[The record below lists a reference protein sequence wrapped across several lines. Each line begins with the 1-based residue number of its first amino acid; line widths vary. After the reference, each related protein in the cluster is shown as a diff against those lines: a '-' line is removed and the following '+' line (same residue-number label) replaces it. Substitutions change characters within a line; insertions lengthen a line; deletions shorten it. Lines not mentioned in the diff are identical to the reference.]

1 MTTAPVTRTAPVPA
15 PVPTQSTYQSRVADY
30 WNAEENPVN
39 LELGR
44 IDDLYHHHYGI
55 GEADWSVLDEPDP
68 ELRRDRITNELHR
81 LEHAQAE
88 LLASHLG
95 PLAPDDRVFDA
106 GCGRGGGSVV
116 AHLRY
121 GCHADGVTISTKQAA
136 FANEQA
142 RARGIDGK
150 VRYHHRN
157 MLDTGF
163 ASGAYAASWNN
174 ESTMYV
180 ELDLLFA
187 EHARLLR
194 RGGRYV
200 VITGCYDDTYG
211 QASREV
217 SLINAH
223 YICDI
228 HPRSEYFKAMARHRL
243 VPVHVQDLTDAAIPY
258 WKLRKQAG
266 HLVTGI
272 EDTFLDAY
280 RNGSFQ
286 YLLIAAD
293 RV

>member
-1 MTTAPVTRTAPVPA
+1 MSIAHADTVRP

-55 GEADWSVLDEPDP
+55 GDADRSVLDEPDP
-68 ELRRDRITNELHR
+68 ARRRERITGELHR
-81 LEHAQAE
+81 LEHAQAD

-95 PLAPDDRVFDA
+95 DLSPTDRVFDA

-116 AHLRY
+116 AHLRH
-121 GCHADGVTISTKQAA
+121 GCGADGVTISAKQAA

-142 RARGIDGK
+142 RKRGIDDK

-200 VITGCYDDTYG
+200 TITGCYNDAYG
-211 QASREV
+211 RASREV

-228 HPRSEYFKAMARHRL
+228 HPRSAYFRALANNRL
-243 VPVHVQDLTDAAIPY
+243 VPVHVEDLTQAALPY
-258 WKLRKQAG
+258 WELRREAE
-266 HLVTGI
+266 HLVTGV

-286 YLLIAAD
+286 YLLIVAD

>member
-1 MTTAPVTRTAPVPA
+1 LTIAPDADTTAA
-15 PVPTQSTYQSRVADY
+15 PVPTQSTYQTRIADY

-39 LELGR
+39 LELGK

-55 GEADWSVLDEPDP
+55 GDVDRSVLDETDPD
-68 ELRRDRITNELHR
+68 LRRARITTELHR

-88 LLASHLG
+88 LLATHLG
-95 PLAPDDRVFDA
+95 PLSPADRVFDA

-121 GCHADGVTISTKQAA
+121 GCHADGVTISAKQAR

-142 RARGIDGK
+142 RKRGIDGQ
-150 VRYHHRN
+150 VRHHHRN

-163 ASGAYAASWNN
+163 ATGAYAASWNN

-187 EHARLLR
+187 EHSRLLR

-200 VITGCYDDTYG
+200 VVTGCYNDTYG

-228 HPRSEYFKAMARHRL
+228 HPRSEYFRAMARHRL
-243 VPVHVQDLTDAAIPY
+243 VPVHVEDLTADAIPY
-258 WKLRKQAG
+258 WELRRQAD

-272 EDTFLDAY
+272 EDTFLTAY
-280 RNGSFQ
+280 KNGSFQ
-286 YLLIAAD
+286 YLLIVAD
-293 RV
+293 RI

>member
-1 MTTAPVTRTAPVPA
+1 M
-15 PVPTQSTYQSRVADY
+15 PTQATCQSTYQTRVADY

-39 LELGR
+39 LELGK

-55 GEADWSVLDEPDP
+55 GDVDWSVLDESRDGGGDGAAM
-68 ELRRDRITNELHR
+68 RRDRTTAELHR
-81 LEHAQAE
+81 LEQAQAD

-95 PLAPDDRVFDA
+95 PLSRADHVFDA

-121 GCHADGVTISTKQAA
+121 GCHTDGVTISRKQAD
-136 FANEQA
+136 FANAQA
-142 RARGIDGK
+142 RSRNIDDK

-157 MLDTGF
+157 MLDTGLP
-163 ASGAYAASWNN
+163 SGAYAASWNN

-200 VITGCYDDTYG
+200 TITGCYNDAYG
-211 QASREV
+211 RASREV

-228 HPRSEYFKAMARHRL
+228 HPRSEYFRAMARNRL
-243 VPVHVQDLTDAAIPY
+243 VPVHVQDLTADTIPY
-258 WKLRKQAG
+258 WELRKQAD

-272 EDTFLDAY
+272 EETFLSAY
-280 RNGSFQ
+280 ENGSFQ

>member
-1 MTTAPVTRTAPVPA
+1 MTTAHDAGTKTV
-15 PVPTQSTYQSRVADY
+15 PVPTQSTYQNRVADY

-55 GEADWSVLDEPDP
+55 GDADWSVLDEPDA
-68 ELRRDRITNELHR
+68 ELRREAVTAELHR

-88 LLASHLG
+88 LLAGRLG
-95 PLAPDDRVFDA
+95 RLTPADRVFDA
-106 GCGRGGGSVV
+106 GCGRGGGSIV
-116 AHLRY
+116 ANLRH
-121 GCHADGVTISTKQAA
+121 GCHTDGVTISAKQAE

-142 RARGIDGK
+142 RKRGVDDK

-157 MLDTGF
+157 MLDTGLK
-163 ASGAYAASWNN
+163 SGAYAASWNN
-174 ESTMYV
+174 ESSMYV

-200 VITGCYDDTYG
+200 VITGCYNDTYG

-228 HPRSEYFKAMARHRL
+228 HPRSAYFRAMAANRL
-243 VPVHVQDLTDAAIPY
+243 VPVHVEDLTEAALPY
-258 WKLRKQAG
+258 WELRSQAD

-272 EDTFLDAY
+272 EQTFLTAY
-280 RNGSFQ
+280 KNGSFQ

>member
-1 MTTAPVTRTAPVPA
+1 MSSTDVGTTTAPVPP
-15 PVPTQSTYQSRVADY
+15 QSTYQHRVADY

-55 GEADWSVLDEPDP
+55 GDVDRSVLEDSDP
-68 ELRRDRITNELHR
+68 ALRQERITAELHR

-88 LLASHLG
+88 LLADRLG
-95 PLAPDDRVFDA
+95 PLSPADRVFDA

-121 GCHADGVTISTKQAA
+121 GCGADGVTISAKQAE

-142 RARGIDGK
+142 RKRGIEGS
-150 VRYHHRN
+150 VRYHCRD

-163 ASGAYAASWNN
+163 ASGAFAASWNN

-200 VITGCYDDTYG
+200 VITGCYNDTYG
-211 QASREV
+211 RASREV

-228 HPRSEYFKAMARHRL
+228 HPRSAYFRAMARNRL
-243 VPVHVQDLTDAAIPY
+243 VPVHVQDLTAATIPY
-258 WKLRKQAG
+258 WELRRQAE

-272 EDTFLDAY
+272 EDTFLTAY

-293 RV
+293 RI